1 MDNPRIVIVGAGPT
15 GLCAAYRLTE
25 LGYTN
30 WKLLEGT
37 AEPAGLACTIK
48 DEAGPLLNP
57 NPAPNL
63 QPSTGGFPPTPTP
76 PSPTPNTPSHQA
88 GCF

>member
-1 MDNPRIVIVGAGPT
+1 MPPPMPLPLSLPLTLTLHPTLTPTLHPIQAPMDNPKIVIVGAGPT

-37 AEPAGLACTIK
+37 SEPAGLACTIK
-48 DEAGPLLNP
+48 D
-57 NPAPNL
+57 
-63 QPSTGGFPPTPTP
+63 
-76 PSPTPNTPSHQA
+76 QA
-88 GCF
+88 G

>member
-48 DEAGPLLNP
+48 DEAGPSVSP
-57 NPAPNL
+57 N
-63 QPSTGGFPPTPTP
+63 
-76 PSPTPNTPSHQA
+76 PTPNPSPQRA
-88 GCF
+88 GSL

>member
-1 MDNPRIVIVGAGPT
+1 MDNPKIVIVGAGPT

-37 AEPAGLACTIK
+37 SEPAGLACTIK
-48 DEAGPLLNP
+48 D
-57 NPAPNL
+57 
-63 QPSTGGFPPTPTP
+63 
-76 PSPTPNTPSHQA
+76 QA
-88 GCF
+88 G

>member
-1 MDNPRIVIVGAGPT
+1 MHNGRACTTRGCTDTFEHEAAMPPMDNPKIVIVGAGPT

-30 WKLLEGT
+30 WKLIEGS

-48 DEAGPLLNP
+48 D
-57 NPAPNL
+57 
-63 QPSTGGFPPTPTP
+63 
-76 PSPTPNTPSHQA
+76 QA
-88 GCF
+88 G